1 MSSAMM
7 SELPRA
13 TVERLPQYLRLLD
26 DIGEARVTISS
37 EQLAEASG
45 ANAANVR
52 RDLLYLDF
60 HGMRG
65 VGYSIEELRARIRD
79 ELGISHR
86 RNVAIVGAGNLG
98 RALANYGGLTRR
110 GFDVAAIYDRDP
122 EKVGT
127 AIGNLTIQP
136 IEDLANDLVG
146 GLFDMAIL
154 AVPGNSAQQV
164 ADILAKWGIA
174 SILNFAPVRVEVPDS
189 VYVRQV
195 DLSMELQVL
204 SYYGDRPRG

>member
-1 MSSAMM
+1 MSSAM
-7 SELPRA
+7 SDLPRA

-26 DIGEARVTISS
+26 DIGEARGTISS

-65 VGYSIEELRARIRD
+65 VGYSIDELRARIRD
-79 ELGISHR
+79 ELGISDR

-98 RALANYGGLTRR
+98 RALANYGGLARR
-110 GFDVAAIYDRDP
+110 GFDVAAIYDRDE

-127 AIGNLTIQP
+127 AIGGLTVQP
-136 IEDLANDLVG
+136 IESLASDLVS

-154 AVPGNSAQQV
+154 AVPGNAAQQV
-164 ADILAKWGIA
+164 ADLLARLGIS

-189 VYVRQV
+189 TYVRQV

>member
-1 MSSAMM
+1 M

-79 ELGISHR
+79 ELGISRR

-98 RALANYGGLTRR
+98 RALANYGGLARR
-110 GFDVAAIYDRDP
+110 GFDVAAIYDRDL

-127 AIGNLTIQP
+127 TIGGLVIQP
-136 IEDLANDLVG
+136 IDGLANDLVN

-164 ADILAKWGIA
+164 ANELAKWGVA

-204 SYYGDRPRG
+204 SYYGDRSRS